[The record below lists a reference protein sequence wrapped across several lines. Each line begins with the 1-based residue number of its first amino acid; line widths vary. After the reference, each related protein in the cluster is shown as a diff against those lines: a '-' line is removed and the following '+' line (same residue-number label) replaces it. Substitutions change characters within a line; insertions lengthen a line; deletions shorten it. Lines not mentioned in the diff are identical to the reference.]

1 MRELLRLTLAN
12 VWRWRLRALFTLAT
26 LVVAFTVLG
35 LMLPIERVFD
45 MGVKVANADRLIVAN
60 KASLMQSLPQR
71 YQERIASVP
80 GVAAVVRYAF
90 FGAFYQ
96 EPSNGVLALATDPKD
111 FVALMPEMKFP
122 SPRELQDWFDDPA
135 SIAVGRTLADKN
147 GWKVGDMVPLY
158 SVLYPRKDGG
168 NSWTFRIATIFDGR
182 DANSNTQSLMLHF
195 RYFDDMRAYGQGS
208 VGWFNV
214 RVKDARHADAVAQ
227 AIDTLFANA
236 GSATHSA
243 TEEAFTQE
251 FMRQVGNFSL
261 MVVLALTAVFF
272 TLVLVVANSLG
283 ESVNSRLP
291 EFALLRTLGF
301 RGRTLASLVL
311 AENLLLC
318 LAGGGAGALLAI
330 GAIPLL
336 RRYSEM
342 LASIGFWW
350 QDLAWALGLLVGV
363 ALLTSLAPAWRVW
376 RSPLAANLGRTA

>member
-1 MRELLRLTLAN
+1 MRELVRLAFAN
-12 VWRWRLRALFTLAT
+12 VWRWRLRAVFTLAT
-26 LVVAFTVLG
+26 LVVAFAVLG
-35 LMLPIERVFD
+35 LMLPIERVFNL
-45 MGVKVANADRLIVAN
+45 GVKVANADRLIVAN

-71 YQERIASVP
+71 YQDRIAAVP
-80 GVAAVVRYAF
+80 GVASVVRYAF

-96 EPSNGVLALATDPKD
+96 EPANGVLALATDPKE

-122 SPRELQDWFDDPA
+122 SQAELQHWYDDPA
-135 SIAVGRTLADKN
+135 SIAVGRALADKN
-147 GWKVGDMVPLY
+147 GWKVGDLVPLY

-168 NSWTFRIATIFDGR
+168 NSWSFRIATIFDGR

-214 RVKDARHADAVAQ
+214 RVADARQADHVAQ

-261 MVVLALTAVFF
+261 MVVLALGAVFF
-272 TLVLVVANSLG
+272 TLVLVVANSLS
-283 ESVNSRLP
+283 ESVNTRLP

-301 RGRTLASLVL
+301 RGRTLAGLVL
-311 AENLLLC
+311 AENLFLC
-318 LAGGGAGALLAI
+318 LLGGGAGAVLAVC
-330 GAIPLL
+330 AIPVL

-363 ALLTSLAPAWRVW
+363 ALLTSFAPAWRVW
-376 RSPLAANLGRTA
+376 RAPLAVHLGRTA